1 MASMETRRL
10 EVLVALARHGSMRN
24 VADALGTTTSTV
36 SQQLSALAREA
47 GTPLLEP
54 LGRGVRLTPAGRR
67 LAERAV
73 DILASVEAATAEL
86 DPRAEPAGTV
96 RVAGFATAVRKVL
109 MPIVGDLAR
118 IHPEVRIDV
127 REHEPAEA
135 LALLSSDA
143 VDLALTYDY
152 NLAPDASAAG
162 FESTPLWSTPWS
174 LGVPADVA
182 AAIGPARRSNPGEWP
197 LPAPDLFH
205 RLRDAD
211 WIGNSR
217 NSADEEVLRLVSSM
231 AGFEIRVRHQADSL
245 ELVEDLII
253 AGMGVGL
260 LPADRTPRPGVA
272 LLPLAN
278 PDLRMRAYARTR
290 RGGGAWPAA
299 AAVLELVRERARN
312 AAGDADQEAQ
322 PPKGAPAS
330 SAF

>member
-1 MASMETRRL
+1 MDTRRL

-24 VADALGTTTSTV
+24 VADTMGTTTSTV
-36 SQQLSALAREA
+36 SQQLSALAREVGA
-47 GTPLLEP
+47 PLLEQV
-54 LGRGVRLTPAGRR
+54 GRGVRLTPAGRR

-73 DILASVEAATAEL
+73 GILAAVDAATAEL

-118 IHPEVRIDV
+118 SHPEVRIDV

-135 LALLSSDA
+135 LALLGADA

-174 LGVPADVA
+174 LGVPAGLQA
-182 AAIGPARRSNPGEWP
+182 GPQVRPGQASM
-197 LPAPDLFH
+197 PAPDLFRSFH
-205 RLRDAD
+205 EAD

-260 LPADRTPRPGVA
+260 LPADRTPREGVA
-272 LLPLAN
+272 LLPLAS

-290 RGGGAWPAA
+290 QGGSAWPAA
-299 AAVLELVRERARN
+299 AAVLKLIRERARD
-312 AAGDADQEAQ
+312 AAGDAAEDAPGQ
-322 PPKGAPAS
+322 KSAPAS
-330 SAF
+330 PAT

>member
-1 MASMETRRL
+1 METRRL
-10 EVLVALARHGSMRN
+10 EVLVAFARHGSMRN
-24 VADALGTTTSTV
+24 VADILATTTSTV
-36 SQQLSALAREA
+36 SQQLSALAREV

-54 LGRGVRLTPAGRR
+54 AGRGVRLTPAGRR

-86 DPRAEPAGTV
+86 DPRTEPAGTV

-135 LALLSSDA
+135 LGLLAADA

-152 NLAPDASAAG
+152 NLAPDGSAAD
-162 FESTPLWSTPWS
+162 FESTRLWSTPWS
-174 LGVPADVA
+174 LGVPAGA
-182 AAIGPARRSNPGEWP
+182 AAAQGTLVRSAPGERP
-197 LPAPDLFH
+197 LPAPDLF
-205 RLRDAD
+205 RSLRDAD

-260 LPADRTPRPGVA
+260 LPADRAPREGVA
-272 LLPLAN
+272 LLPLIS

-299 AAVLELVRERARN
+299 AAVLRLVRERARN
-312 AAGDADQEAQ
+312 AAGDNAEEA
-322 PPKGAPAS
+322 PARGGAPAS
-330 SAF
+330 SAS

>member
-1 MASMETRRL
+1 METRRL

-24 VADALGTTTSTV
+24 VADVLGTTTSTV
-36 SQQLSALAREA
+36 SQQLSALAREV

-54 LGRGVRLTPAGRR
+54 VGRGVRLSPAGRR

-73 DILASVEAATAEL
+73 DILASLEAATAEL

-152 NLAPDASAAG
+152 NLAPDGSAAD

-174 LGVPADVA
+174 LGVPAEVA
-182 AAIGPARRSNPGEWP
+182 AAAGSARRSNPGEYRV
-197 LPAPDLFH
+197 PAPDLF
-205 RLRDAD
+205 RSLRDAD

-231 AGFEIRVRHQADSL
+231 AGVDIRVRHQADSL

-260 LPADRTPRPGVA
+260 LPADRAPRPGVA

-290 RGGGAWPAA
+290 RGGSAWPAA

-312 AAGDADQEAQ
+312 AAGDGDQEVAQ
-322 PPKGAPAS
+322 RRDMPSS
-330 SAF
+330 SAT

>member
-1 MASMETRRL
+1 MDTRRL

-24 VADALGTTTSTV
+24 VADIMGTTTSTV
-36 SQQLSALAREA
+36 SQQLSSLAREL

-54 LGRGVRLTPAGRR
+54 VGRGVRLTPAGRR

-73 DILASVEAATAEL
+73 NILASVEAAMAEL

-118 IHPEVRIDV
+118 VHPEVSIDV

-135 LALLSSDA
+135 LALLAADA
-143 VDLALTYDY
+143 VDLVLTYDY
-152 NLAPDASAAG
+152 NLAPDGSAAG

-174 LGVPADVA
+174 LGVPAGAVA
-182 AAIGPARRSNPGEWP
+182 GLQRGPGQSP
-197 LPAPDLFH
+197 LPAPELF
-205 RLRDAD
+205 RRFQGAD

-217 NSADEEVLRLVSSM
+217 NGADEEVLRLVSSM

-260 LPADRTPRPGVA
+260 LPADRTPRQGVA
-272 LLPLAN
+272 LLPLTN

-290 RGGGAWPAA
+290 QGGSAWPAA
-299 AAVLELVRERARN
+299 AAVLKLVRERARD
-312 AAGDADQEAQ
+312 AAGDERVEA
-322 PPKGAPAS
+322 PAGKGVPAS
-330 SAF
+330 SAS

>member
-1 MASMETRRL
+1 MDTRRL

-24 VADALGTTTSTV
+24 VADSMGTTTSTV
-36 SQQLSALAREA
+36 SQQLSALAREV
-47 GTPLLEP
+47 GRPLLEP
-54 LGRGVRLTPAGRR
+54 VGRGVRLTPAGRR
-67 LAERAV
+67 LAERAAG
-73 DILASVEAATAEL
+73 ILAAVDAATAEL
-86 DPRAEPAGTV
+86 DPCAEPAGTV

-109 MPIVGDLAR
+109 MPIVGNLAR
-118 IHPEVRIDV
+118 THPEVRIDV

-135 LALLSSDA
+135 LALLGADA

-152 NLAPDASAAG
+152 NLAPDGSAAG

-174 LGVPADVA
+174 LGVPAGSQA
-182 AAIGPARRSNPGEWP
+182 GLRARPGT
-197 LPAPDLFH
+197 LPAPDLFRSFH
-205 RLRDAD
+205 EAD

-260 LPADRTPRPGVA
+260 LPADRTPREGVA
-272 LLPLAN
+272 LLPLTS

-290 RGGGAWPAA
+290 QGGSAWPAA
-299 AAVLELVRERARN
+299 AAVLKLVRERARE
-312 AAGDADQEAQ
+312 AAGDVAEEA
-322 PPKGAPAS
+322 PARRGAPAL
-330 SAF
+330 SATWS